1 MWADNEA
8 DIDLLGFDYLVDE
21 LEIVLTEQRLLPVTV
36 GVAGEWGS
44 GKSSLMRLAKRRL
57 EAPEHE
63 KAYLCV
69 EFSPW
74 RHEGSEDVK
83 AALMA
88 TVMDALESRLRDQ
101 EVEPGVLERVG
112 RLRRWAH
119 AGALPRTL
127 VTGGTLLAGIDPGV
141 ATAAGE
147 VAQQA
152 AEATEPGARSE
163 PTVRRSFD
171 SVAGFHDEFA
181 SLMESLGEEVRALVV
196 FIDDL
201 DRCLTPAIVSTFEA
215 IRLFLQAPRTAY
227 VVGAHQRI
235 IQAALD
241 DRYPGGDGVDSL
253 GIDYL
258 EKVLQVTIAIPPLS
272 SPESLSYANL
282 LFAELYAEPQDFD
295 ALLAEARRLR
305 ASDQLAE
312 AMNVGVAE
320 GVLGTLKPELAEA
333 FELVQRIGPTLA
345 GGTRGNPRQVKR
357 FLNTLL
363 LRTRT
368 AAQRGAPI
376 QPGVLAKLMLL
387 EERHLPDFEQL
398 YQWQLAA
405 AGAPDQVVAAE
416 AEVRG
421 GEKVPKLD
429 PGDRDAVDIWVAR
442 PGVRDWLALDPPL
455 RDVVLG
461 PYFSLARDKLS
472 TATPATR
479 LASHL
484 QELIAAAQAAIDRD
498 RDEAIART
506 GELSSDDLA
515 AFATALY
522 TLAVRNPDSHAMS
535 AAAALASAEP
545 DMADGF
551 FAALHEVPM
560 SRVPVNLPPTLALR
574 FKSDPRFGALL
585 DRWATG
591 PKRLTAAVKLVRGNG

>member
-21 LEIVLTEQRLLPVTV
+21 LEIVLTEKRLLPVTV

-57 EAPEHE
+57 EAPAHE
-63 KAYLCV
+63 DAYLCV

-74 RHEGSEDVK
+74 RHEDSADVK

-88 TVMDALESRLRDQ
+88 TVMDALERRLRDRD
-101 EVEPGVLERVG
+101 VEPSVLERVG

-119 AGALPRTL
+119 AWALPKAL
-127 VTGGTLLAGIDPGV
+127 VTGGTMVAGLDPGM
-141 ATAAGE
+141 AALAGE

-152 AEATEPGARSE
+152 TGHADAALPAEPD
-163 PTVRRSFD
+163 VRRSFE
-171 SVAGFHDEFA
+171 SVSRFHDEFA
-181 SLMESLGEEVRALVV
+181 TLMDELGDEVAALVV
-196 FIDDL
+196 FVDDL

-235 IQAALD
+235 IQAALE
-241 DRYPGGDGVDSL
+241 DRYPGGDDQL

-258 EKVLQVTIAIPPLS
+258 EKVLQVTVAIPPLS
-272 SPESLSYANL
+272 GPESLTYANL
-282 LFAELYAEPQDFD
+282 LFAELYTEPEHFE

-312 AMNVGVAE
+312 AMNAGVAE
-320 GVLGTLKPELAEA
+320 SVLGTLPSDLAEA

-368 AAQRGAPI
+368 AAKRGAPI
-376 QPGVLAKLMLL
+376 RPGVLAKLMLL
-387 EERHLPDFEQL
+387 EERHLADFETL

-405 AGAPDQVVAAE
+405 AGAPDQLAAAE

-421 GEKVPKLD
+421 GEKAPKLD
-429 PGDRDAVDIWVAR
+429 RGERDVVEAWLAR
-442 PGVRDWLALDPPL
+442 PGVRNWVALDPPL
-455 RDVVLG
+455 RGVVLG

-484 QELIAAAQAAIDRD
+484 QELIVAAQAPVDRD
-498 RDEAIART
+498 RDDAVVRVA
-506 GELSSDDLA
+506 ELTPDDRA
-515 AFATALY
+515 AFATALFN
-522 TLAVRNPDSHAMS
+522 LAVRDPDSRAMS
-535 AAAALASAEP
+535 AAAALAASHS
-545 DMADGF
+545 DLADGF
-551 FAALHEVPM
+551 FAALGEVPM
-560 SRVPVNLPPTLALR
+560 SRVPITLPPALALR
-574 FKSDPRFGALL
+574 FKGDARLTQVL

-591 PKRLTAAVKLVRGNG
+591 PKALAAAIKVVRGG

>member
-1 MWADNEA
+1 MWADNET
-8 DIDLLGFDYLVDE
+8 DVDLLGFDYLVDE
-21 LEIVLTEQRLLPVTV
+21 LEIVLTEGRLLPVTV

-57 EAPEHE
+57 EAAEHDGR
-63 KAYLCV
+63 YLCV

-74 RHEGSEDVK
+74 RHEDSADLK

-88 TVMDALESRLRDQ
+88 TVMDALAGRMRERN
-101 EVEPGVLERVG
+101 VEPTVLERVG
-112 RLRRWAH
+112 RLQRWAH
-119 AGALPRTL
+119 AWALPKAL
-127 VTGGTLLAGIDPGV
+127 VTGGTMIAGLDPGM
-141 ATAAGE
+141 AALAGE

-152 AEATEPGARSE
+152 AATGSVEPVEAVAP
-163 PTVRRSFD
+163 RSFE
-171 SVAGFHDEFA
+171 SVSCFHEEFA
-181 SLMESLGEEVRALVV
+181 AVMEDVGDEVRALVV
-196 FIDDL
+196 FVDDL

-241 DRYPGGDGVDSL
+241 DRYPGAGDDQL

-258 EKVLQVTIAIPPLS
+258 EKVLQLTVAIPPLS
-272 SPESLSYANL
+272 APESLTYANL
-282 LFAELYAEPQDFD
+282 LFAELYTEPEEFE
-295 ALLAEARRLR
+295 ALLVEARRLR

-312 AMNVGVAE
+312 AMNAGIAE
-320 GVLGTLKPELAEA
+320 GVMGTLSPLLAEA

-345 GGTRGNPRQVKR
+345 GGTRGNPRQLKR

-368 AAQRGAPI
+368 AAKRGAPI
-376 QPGVLAKLMLL
+376 RPGVLAKLMLL
-387 EERHLPDFEQL
+387 EERHLADFEHL

-405 AGAPDQVVAAE
+405 SGAPDQMATAE

-421 GEKVPKLD
+421 GAKAPELD
-429 PGDRDAVDIWVAR
+429 RADREAVDAWLAR
-442 PGVRDWLALDPPL
+442 PGVRDWVALDPPL

-484 QELIAAAQAAIDRD
+484 QELVAAAQAALDRD
-498 RDEAIART
+498 RDEAIARVGDLT
-506 GELSSDDLA
+506 PDDRA
-515 AFATALY
+515 AFATALFA
-522 TLAVRNPDSHAMS
+522 LAVREPDGHAMS
-535 AAAALASAEP
+535 AAAALAVAQTGL
-545 DMADGF
+545 ADGF
-551 FAALHEVPM
+551 FASLGELPM
-560 SRVPVNLPPTLALR
+560 SRVPLTLPPAMALR
-574 FKSDPRFGALL
+574 FKGDPRFVGLL
-585 DRWATG
+585 ERWATG
-591 PKRLTAAVKLVRGNG
+591 PKSLAAAVKLVRGS

>member
-21 LEIVLTEQRLLPVTV
+21 LEIVLTEKRLLPVTV

-57 EAPEHE
+57 EEAEHE
-63 KAYLCV
+63 GAYLCV

-74 RHEGSEDVK
+74 RHEDSQDIK

-88 TVMDALESRLRDQ
+88 TVMDE
-101 EVEPGVLERVG
+101 LERRLSERSVEESVLD
-112 RLRRWAH
+112 RVRQLRRWAH
-119 AGALPRTL
+119 AWALPRAL
-127 VTGGTLLAGIDPGV
+127 ATGGTLIAGADPGV

-147 VAQQA
+147 VAQQV
-152 AEATEPGARSE
+152 TEPAGESIRSE
-163 PTVRRSFD
+163 PTVQRSFE
-171 SVAGFHDEFA
+171 SVARFHDEFA
-181 SLMESLGEEVRALVV
+181 AVMDALSDEVRALVV
-196 FIDDL
+196 FVDDL

-215 IRLFLQAPRTAY
+215 IRLFLHAPRTAY

-241 DRYPGGDGVDSL
+241 DRYPGGDDDSL

-272 SPESLSYANL
+272 GPESVSYANL
-282 LFAELYAEPQDFD
+282 LFAELYAEPNEFE

-312 AMNVGVAE
+312 AMNAGVAE
-320 GVLGTLKPELAEA
+320 GVLGTLKPDLAEA
-333 FELVQRIGPTLA
+333 FELVQQIGPTLA
-345 GGTRGNPRQVKR
+345 GGTRGNPRQLKR

-368 AAQRGAPI
+368 ATKRGAPI
-376 QPGVLAKLMLL
+376 RPGVLAKLMLL
-387 EERHLPDFEQL
+387 EERNLPDFEQL

-405 AGAPDQVVAAE
+405 AGAPDQVAAAE
-416 AEVRG
+416 AAVRG
-421 GEKVPKLD
+421 GEQVPTLEGSEKKIV
-429 PGDRDAVDIWVAR
+429 DAWVAQ

-455 RDVVLG
+455 RDIVLG

-472 TATPATR
+472 TATPAAR

-484 QELIAAAQAAIDRD
+484 QELIAAVQAPIDRD
-498 RDEAIART
+498 RDEAIARAA
-506 GELSSDDLA
+506 ELSADDRA
-515 AFATALY
+515 SFATALFV
-522 TLAVRNPDSHAMS
+522 LAVRDPDAKAMS
-535 AAAALASAEP
+535 AAAAFAVSQS

-551 FAALHEVPM
+551 FAALMEVPM

-574 FKSDPRFGALL
+574 FKDDPRFGALL
-585 DRWATG
+585 DRWAGG
-591 PKRLTAAVKLVRGNG
+591 PKSLAAAVKLVRGET